1 MPLIRF
7 VPTGRLK
14 RLPNVKKD
22 GEWGMGNGKKR
33 EHEKNIHSLICK
45 SNHLTEQFS
54 TGSSTE
60 DRSTGLSSTC
70 ESEAAAEAL
79 PPALVALAS

>member
-1 MPLIRF
+1 MPLIHF

-14 RLPNVKKD
+14 RLPNV
-22 GEWGMGNGKKR
+22 
-33 EHEKNIHSLICK
+33 KNIHSLICK